1 MGQTELI
8 EGEALALA
16 AAGYAD
22 DKGAEC
28 IEVLDLR
35 GISSLA
41 DYFVVCTGTSLPHL
55 KAIRRE
61 VDEKLSV
68 DHGVDPRAIDG
79 TAESQWLVLDYVD
92 VIVHV
97 FHKDL
102 RDNYALE
109 DLWSDAA
116 RVDFEPTVAG

>member
-8 EGEALALA
+8 EGEPLAVA
-16 AAGYAD
+16 AAGYAE
-22 DKGAEC
+22 DKGAEG
-28 IEVLDLR
+28 IKILDLR

-68 DHGVDPRAIDG
+68 DHGVEPRATDG

-92 VIVHV
+92 VIVHI

-109 DLWSDAA
+109 DLWSDAR
-116 RVDFEPTVAG
+116 RVEFEPTLAG